1 MSRLLLPLVLCLLGA
16 VAQAQSGAALGRAME
31 AMRDGNW
38 AAARITARQDG
49 PEALDV
55 VLWHFLREGKGDA
68 AEVKDFLARNPDWP
82 GLPYLR
88 EKSEAAM
95 AEASNE
101 DVLAFFFDDL
111 PQTGAGALAHARAL
125 MAAGEEGLAEATIVL
140 AWRTLV
146 LSTDEQR
153 AFLEGWGPLLADHHV
168 ARLDMALWRGW
179 QRNAA
184 AMLPLVDEG
193 WQALAR
199 ARLALRGSDAG
210 VDALI
215 AAVPEGLAAHPGLA
229 YERFLWRVR
238 KRRDSDA
245 IDLLAEN
252 STSAEALG
260 EPWAWA
266 GERRDLARESMRAG
280 RVAEAYDIAAR
291 HFLSPDGGESDYA
304 DLEWLSGYIALR
316 FLDRADLA
324 VAHFENFRES
334 VFTPIS
340 LGRAG
345 YWLGRAHEA
354 LGQND
359 AAQQAY
365 ALGAQYQTSF
375 YGLLAAERG
384 GIAPDPKLAG
394 TEAFGDWR
402 EAPFTQTSVFRAAI
416 LLLAAG
422 EVSLG
427 ERFLTH
433 LAEGLERGEMG
444 RLGKMLEDMRRPH
457 VSVMLGKRAAQ
468 YGVELPGP
476 YYAVPQEVVERDH
489 PVPVELVLSIARR
502 ESEFDP
508 VVVSGAGARGYMQLM
523 PGTAREVSGWL
534 GLDYEAD
541 RLLTDPAYNATL
553 GAAYL
558 SELSEQFGGNAVMMA
573 AGYNAGPSRPNRWME
588 IYGDPRKGEV
598 DVVDWIEFIPFDE
611 TRNYVMRVTESLP
624 VYRARLGKPPH
635 PVPFSKE
642 LKGATL
648 KARSLKP

>member
-1 MSRLLLPLVLCLLGA
+1 MSRLILSLMFVCLA
-16 VAQAQSGAALGRAME
+16 ATAQAQTGAALSRAVE
-31 AMRDGNW
+31 AMRSGNW
-38 AAARITARQDG
+38 AAARIEARQDG

-55 VLWHFLREGKGDA
+55 ILWHYLREGKGDA
-68 AEVKDFLARNPDWP
+68 TEVMDFLARNPDWP

-88 EKSEAAM
+88 KQSEIAM
-95 AEASNE
+95 TEAGTNA
-101 DVLAFFFDDL
+101 VMAFFSDDL

-125 MAAGEEGLAEATIVL
+125 MAQGQEGLAEATVVL
-140 AWRTLV
+140 AWRTLAM
-146 LSTDEQR
+146 TRDEHD
-153 AFLEGWGPLLADHHV
+153 AFLAGWGRLLAEHHV
-168 ARLDMALWRGW
+168 ARLDMALWKGW
-179 QRNAA
+179 QKTAA
-184 AMLPLVDEG
+184 DMLPLVSAD

-199 ARLALRGSDAG
+199 ARLALRASEPG
-210 VDALI
+210 VDGLI

-238 KRRDSDA
+238 KRRDADA
-245 IDLLAEN
+245 VALLNER

-266 GERRDLARESMRAG
+266 GDRRNLARELMREG
-280 RVAEAYDIAAR
+280 KIAEAYATAAR
-291 HFLSPDGGESDYA
+291 HFLVADGSESDFA

-316 FLDRADLA
+316 FLDRPDLA
-324 VAHFENFRES
+324 VAHFQRFAET

-354 LGQND
+354 LGQTD
-359 AAQQAY
+359 AAREAY
-365 ALGAQYQTSF
+365 ALGARYQTSF

-384 GIAPDPKLAG
+384 GIPPDPRLAG
-394 TEAFGDWR
+394 TEAFPEWR
-402 EAPFTQTSVFRAAI
+402 EAEFTRSSVFRAAI
-416 LLLAAG
+416 LLLASG

-433 LAEGLERGEMG
+433 LAEGLDRTDMG
-444 RLGKMLEDMRRPH
+444 RLGRMLEEMRRPH

-476 YYAVPQEVVERDH
+476 YYAVPPEVAGREH
-489 PVPVELVLSIARR
+489 PVATELVLAIARR

-508 VVVSGAGARGYMQLM
+508 LVVSGAGARGYMQLM
-523 PGTAREVSGWL
+523 PGTAREVAGWL
-534 GLDYEAD
+534 DLDYDLD

-558 SELSEQFGGNAVMMA
+558 SELAEVFGGNAVMMA
-573 AGYNAGPSRPNRWME
+573 AGYNAGPSRPTRWME
-588 IYGDPRKGEV
+588 LYGDPRKGEV
-598 DVVDWIEFIPFDE
+598 DMIDWIEFIPFEE

-642 LKGATL
+642 LTGSTL
-648 KARSLKP
+648 KASSLKP

>member
-1 MSRLLLPLVLCLLGA
+1 MSRLILSLMLVCLA
-16 VAQAQSGAALGRAME
+16 ATAQAQTGAALSSAIE
-31 AMRDGNW
+31 AMRSGNW
-38 AAARITARQDG
+38 AAARIEARQDG

-55 VLWHFLREGKGDA
+55 ILWHYLREGKGDA
-68 AEVKDFLARNPDWP
+68 TEVMDFLARNPDWP

-88 EKSEAAM
+88 KQSEIALT
-95 AEASNE
+95 EAGTNA
-101 DVLAFFFDDL
+101 VLAFFADDL

-125 MAAGEEGLAEATIVL
+125 MAQGQEGLAEATVVL
-140 AWRTLV
+140 AWRTLAM
-146 LSTDEQR
+146 TRDEHD
-153 AFLEGWGPLLADHHV
+153 AFLAGWGRLLAEHHV
-168 ARLDMALWRGW
+168 ARLDMALWKGW
-179 QRNAA
+179 QKTAA
-184 AMLPLVDEG
+184 DMLPLVGAD

-199 ARLALRGSDAG
+199 ARLALRASEPG
-210 VDALI
+210 VDGLI

-238 KRRDSDA
+238 KRRDADA
-245 IDLLAEN
+245 VALLNER

-266 GERRDLARESMRAG
+266 GDRRNLARELMREG
-280 RVAEAYDIAAR
+280 KIAEAYATAAR
-291 HFLSPDGGESDYA
+291 HFLVADGSESDFA

-316 FLDRADLA
+316 FLDRPDLA
-324 VAHFENFRES
+324 VAHFERFAET

-354 LGQND
+354 LGQTD
-359 AAQQAY
+359 AAREAY
-365 ALGAQYQTSF
+365 ALGARYQTSF

-384 GIAPDPKLAG
+384 GIPPDPRLAG
-394 TEAFGDWR
+394 TEAFPEWR
-402 EAPFTQTSVFRAAI
+402 EAEFTRSSVFRAAI
-416 LLLAAG
+416 LLLASG

-433 LAEGLERGEMG
+433 LAEGLDRTDMG
-444 RLGKMLEDMRRPH
+444 RLGRMLEEMRRPH

-476 YYAVPQEVVERDH
+476 YYAVPPEVAGREH
-489 PVPVELVLSIARR
+489 PVATELVLAIARR

-508 VVVSGAGARGYMQLM
+508 LVVSGAGARGYMQLM
-523 PGTAREVSGWL
+523 PGTAREVAGWL
-534 GLDYEAD
+534 DLDYDLD

-558 SELSEQFGGNAVMMA
+558 SELAEVFGGNAVMMA
-573 AGYNAGPSRPNRWME
+573 AGYNAGPSRPTRWIE
-588 IYGDPRKGEV
+588 LYGDPRKGEV
-598 DVVDWIEFIPFDE
+598 DMIDWIEFIPFEE

-642 LKGATL
+642 LTGSTL
-648 KARSLKP
+648 KASSLKP

>member
-1 MSRLLLPLVLCLLGA
+1 MSRLILSLMLVCLA
-16 VAQAQSGAALGRAME
+16 ATAQAQTGAALSRAIE
-31 AMRDGNW
+31 AMRSGNW
-38 AAARITARQDG
+38 AAARIEARQDG

-55 VLWHFLREGKGDA
+55 ILWHYLREGKGDA
-68 AEVKDFLARNPDWP
+68 TEVMDFLARNPDWP

-88 EKSEAAM
+88 KQSEIALT
-95 AEASNE
+95 EAGTNA
-101 DVLAFFFDDL
+101 VLAFFADDL

-125 MAAGEEGLAEATIVL
+125 MAQGQEGLAEATVVL
-140 AWRTLV
+140 AWRTLAM
-146 LSTDEQR
+146 TRDEHD
-153 AFLEGWGPLLADHHV
+153 AFLAGWGRLLAEHHV
-168 ARLDMALWRGW
+168 ARLDMALWKGW
-179 QRNAA
+179 QKTAA
-184 AMLPLVDEG
+184 DMLPLVGAD

-199 ARLALRGSDAG
+199 ARLALRASEPG
-210 VDALI
+210 VDGLI

-238 KRRDSDA
+238 KRRDADA
-245 IDLLAEN
+245 VALLNEH

-266 GERRDLARESMRAG
+266 GDRRNLARELMREG
-280 RVAEAYDIAAR
+280 KIAEAYATAAR
-291 HFLSPDGGESDYA
+291 HFLVADGSESDFA

-316 FLDRADLA
+316 FLDRPDLA
-324 VAHFENFRES
+324 VAHFERFAET

-354 LGQND
+354 LGQTD
-359 AAQQAY
+359 AAREAY
-365 ALGAQYQTSF
+365 ALGARYQTSF

-384 GIAPDPKLAG
+384 GIPPDPRLAG
-394 TEAFGDWR
+394 TETFPEWR
-402 EAPFTQTSVFRAAI
+402 EAEFTRSSVFRAAI
-416 LLLAAG
+416 LLLASG

-433 LAEGLERGEMG
+433 LAEGLDRTDMG
-444 RLGKMLEDMRRPH
+444 RLGRMLEEMRRPH

-476 YYAVPQEVVERDH
+476 YYAVPPEVAGREH
-489 PVPVELVLSIARR
+489 PVATELVLAIARR

-508 VVVSGAGARGYMQLM
+508 LVVSGAGARGYMQLM
-523 PGTAREVSGWL
+523 PGTAREVAGWL
-534 GLDYEAD
+534 NLDYDLD

-558 SELSEQFGGNAVMMA
+558 SELAEVFGGNAVMMA
-573 AGYNAGPSRPNRWME
+573 AGYNAGPSRPTRWIE
-588 IYGDPRKGEV
+588 LYGDPRKGEV
-598 DVVDWIEFIPFDE
+598 DMIDWIEFIPFEE

-642 LKGATL
+642 LTGSTL
-648 KARSLKP
+648 KAISLKP